1 MLFCPVFSLT
11 FSLTFGQ
18 FLANFERLVLGW
30 IEADF
35 CNQILILQQFS
46 SSTRFTDFCTAPN
59 SKIQLNFL
67 KHFRIFS
74 VLFQNCCT
82 FFANFVKNSP
92 TLMKFSRNFS
102 IFQEKLP
109 KSPRI
114 SDFRRFCKAYYR
126 KFHKTIFKKLEKK
139 VRVRPKIRSNS
150 RLD

>member
-1 MLFCPVFSLT
+1 MFGNFGLT
-11 FSLTFGQ
+11 FDLTFGKTFGELWEARSRLNQ
-18 FLANFERLVLGW
+18 SRIMKPNTHFAAFFEFYKIYRLLHRSK
-30 IEADF
+30 F
-35 CNQILILQQFS
+35 K
-46 SSTRFTDFCTAPN
+46 N
-59 SKIQLNFL
+59 SAKFL
-67 KHFRIFS
+67 KTFSHFS

-150 RLD
+150 GLD